1 MPHDKLVL
9 TNSSRGKQV
18 NCIQTIWS
26 LFFALLP
33 FASDDRHIESTLT
46 KIMQES
52 AIEVLEGREFPI
64 EIQGFVGTLNAIDP
78 EEKFN
83 LKVGDFR
90 IEGDTVLAITRA
102 KGLFRLKGK
111 YTKDCE
117 TVDVVATLEVDL
129 VPIVEGKVYKRGIGF
144 YIKPSVKNMELKV
157 RIWELSPDSL
167 VDGNALFTDFIYEV
181 YVARKATVLETINAA
196 IVEKKLDWWS
206 GLGSNVV
213 SLGEDNM
220 GWMSAMIVIILLTFS
235 GEQVIAQDSQVLRD
249 ILSRATEKALSK
261 HQSKETAWYSEKN
274 STSGGVIR
282 ISKETKSWLW
292 LDDPGKNL
300 KIDITKLELK
310 GDALSFGVTAKGKA
324 KGMAWGKISNL
335 FEADV
340 KLSANVQIVIEGKA
354 RIENGRF
361 TSVEISKLWGEV
373 KDLCFN
379 NDALNAAQDVVE
391 ECVNSYIVYK
401 NDDLKKELKKAIEK
415 FKE

>member
-1 MPHDKLVL
+1 M
-9 TNSSRGKQV
+9 

-33 FASDDRHIESTLT
+33 FASDDRHINSTLT

-64 EIQGFVGTLNAIDP
+64 EFQGFVGTLNAIDP
-78 EEKFN
+78 EEKID

-144 YIKPSVKNMELKV
+144 YIKPSVKNMELNV
-157 RIWELSPDSL
+157 RIWEFSPDSL
-167 VDGNALFTDFIYEV
+167 ADGNALFTDFIYEV

-196 IVEKKLDWWS
+196 IAEKKLDWWS
-206 GLGSNVV
+206 GLGSKVV
-213 SLGEDNM
+213 SLGEDS
-220 GWMSAMIVIILLTFS
+220 WMIAMIVIVLLTFS

-249 ILSRATEKALSK
+249 ILSRAAEKRLSNYC
-261 HQSKETAWYSEKN
+261 SEAAAWYSEKK
-274 STSGGVIR
+274 SKSGGVVKV
-282 ISKETKSWLW
+282 SKETKAWLW

-300 KIDITKLELK
+300 KVDITKLELK
-310 GDALSFGVTAKGKA
+310 GNDLNFGVAAKGKA
-324 KGMAWGKISNL
+324 KGKAWGKIPNVV
-335 FEADV
+335 EADV
-340 KLSANVQIVIEGKA
+340 RLVATVDIVIEGKA
-354 RIENGRF
+354 KIIKGRF
-361 TSVEISKLWGEV
+361 TYVEISKLSGEV
-373 KDLCFN
+373 KDLRFN
-379 NDALNAAQDVVE
+379 NDALNAVQDVVE
-391 ECVNSYIVYK
+391 ECVNSYIVYQ
-401 NDDLKKELKKAIEK
+401 NNDLKKEIKKAIEK